1 MSDNNRGN
9 MVLFKATGW
18 VEREVEDKFA
28 KRIIVR
34 MNESEEGIKFPQRM
48 LLDLSKKCAEEYEP
62 NVGDKVE
69 ATIMPWLNEG
79 VSKYSGNE
87 YCIGKLIATKVDVLE
102 AAANETDAEDDANGE
117 DPDDLPF

>member
-9 MVLFKATGW
+9 TVSFKATCW

-28 KRIIVR
+28 KRIVVR
-34 MNESEEGIKFPQRM
+34 MNESEEGIKYPQQM
-48 LLDLSKKCAEEYEP
+48 LLDLSKKCAEEYSP

-69 ATIMPWLNEG
+69 VTAMPWLNEG
-79 VSKYSGNE
+79 VSKSSGKE
-87 YCIGKLIATKVDVLE
+87 YCIGKLIATNIDVLK